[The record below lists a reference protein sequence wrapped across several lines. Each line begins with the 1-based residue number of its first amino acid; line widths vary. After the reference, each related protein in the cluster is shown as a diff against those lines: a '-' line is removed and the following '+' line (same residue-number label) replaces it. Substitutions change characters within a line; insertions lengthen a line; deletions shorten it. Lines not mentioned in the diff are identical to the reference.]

1 MVMKSIYSAIHLA
14 HGQSHAAPSS
24 TEWSADSPRVYLPDG
39 FEKNYS
45 YPVLVWLNDDS
56 PAVFQQR
63 MREISDRNYVGI
75 QIPWS
80 SSMNDLPEKQMP
92 RIEAA
97 VNAVSEYANLHS
109 ERVYLMGERSC
120 GAAALQAVLASPLKF
135 AGFLAVDP
143 QVQHLSCSF
152 NNFRTMK
159 HLKGLLAVPGEKASP
174 TVLGYA
180 ELLHAGG
187 LQVRVQ
193 KYADNEPR
201 SLPRLLDHFL
211 MQQILGEQVKFNR

>member
-1 MVMKSIYSAIHLA
+1 MKSIYSTIHFA
-14 HGQSHAAPSS
+14 HGQSPAAPSS

-45 YPVLVWLNDDS
+45 YPVLVWLSDES
-56 PAVFQQR
+56 PAAFQQR

-80 SSMNDLPEKQMP
+80 ASMNDMPEKQLP

-97 VNAVSEYANLHS
+97 VNAVSQFANLHS
-109 ERVYLMGERSC
+109 ERVYLAGERRS
-120 GAAALQAVLASPLKF
+120 GAAALQAVLAAPLKF
-135 AGFLAVDP
+135 AGFLAIDP
-143 QVQHLSCSF
+143 QVQHLSCSL

-201 SLPRLLDHFL
+201 ALPRLLDHFL